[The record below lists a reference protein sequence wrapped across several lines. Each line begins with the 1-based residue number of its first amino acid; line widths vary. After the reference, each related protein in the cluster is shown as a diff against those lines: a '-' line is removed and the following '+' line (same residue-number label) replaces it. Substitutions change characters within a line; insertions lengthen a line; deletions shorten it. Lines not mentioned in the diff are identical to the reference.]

1 VQYFW
6 DPNERS
12 SPFSGP
18 PLHYSQTQKH
28 KEEGGMAFVYL
39 VRTQAFGQD
48 DVSGLAIPPSLTET
62 PLMPL
67 PPWKKVLVVD
77 LGFLGDTVHSIPAI
91 RAIAQSGALVD
102 VMTTPVGADLLGL
115 VPEVNRCWII
125 PLRKPS
131 PPPWRHLTTL
141 LAIRA
146 EKYDVALTFSGSDRN
161 LFCTAFSGASKRI
174 AAISRRRWWL
184 PLLPLTRKV
193 EPASPVAPLFEQRI
207 AVLQKLGWTGR
218 NPGWSWSQSRSMN
231 PPPPPKAI
239 NLSVSAF
246 GSSHK
251 EWPLNLWAEAIRLVL
266 KVRPTTNF
274 IVGFANSSREK
285 SRAQNLAECTGS
297 SQLHVLNE
305 AISLP
310 ELAFLLQKVD
320 LFAGLDSGVLHLAMA
335 MGKPTVS
342 VFRDYQRSQEWV
354 PRGNRHIVLKRLCEC
369 DLKKRNLCGQEARC
383 LAAISPQEVAE
394 AMLALLPPTQAI
406 A

>member
-1 VQYFW
+1 
-6 DPNERS
+6 
-12 SPFSGP
+12 
-18 PLHYSQTQKH
+18 
-28 KEEGGMAFVYL
+28 
-39 VRTQAFGQD
+39 
-48 DVSGLAIPPSLTET
+48 
-62 PLMPL
+62 MPL
-67 PPWKKVLVVD
+67 PFWKKVLVVD

-91 RAIAQSGALVD
+91 RALAQSGAHVD
-102 VMTTPVGADLLGL
+102 VMTTAVGAELLGL

-161 LFCTAFSGASKRI
+161 LFCAAFAGAVERI
-174 AAISRRRWWL
+174 AVVSRQRWWL
-184 PLLPLTRKV
+184 PFLRLTRKL
-193 EPASPVAPLFEQRI
+193 SPGSHSSPLFEQRLDT
-207 AVLQKLGWTGR
+207 LQQLGWSGGS
-218 NPGWSWSQSRSMN
+218 PGWAWSHARGLN
-231 PPPPPKAI
+231 PAPPTNAVY
-239 NLSVSAF
+239 LSVSAF
-246 GSSHK
+246 GSIHK
-251 EWPLNLWAEAIRLVL
+251 EWPLKFWAETIRFVL
-266 KVRPTTNF
+266 MARPATNF
-274 IVGFANSSREK
+274 IVGFANSPREK
-285 SRAQNLAECTGS
+285 TRAQNLAEFTGLP
-297 SQLHVLNE
+297 QLHVLNE

-354 PRGNRHIVLKRLCEC
+354 PRGNRHIVLKCLCEC

-383 LAAISPQEVAE
+383 LAAIPPQEVAE